1 MDTKRFTIYFTSD
14 LHGYIYPT
22 DYRSRQERNIGLFK
36 CDGSDGIDG
45 CDYVQ

>member
-22 DYRSRQERNIGLFK
+22 DYRSRQESGSKRNK
-36 CDGSDGIDG
+36 KAMEK
-45 CDYVQ
+45 